1 MQDPTAPNVLVSQG
15 SASILK
21 VVKEQRLAETE
32 SALYGAL
39 VTLRAMQPATVA
51 QVSAKPDSTQK
62 QKAARM
68 DEWSQ
73 LPLRGWSDMEHWM
86 ISMSDHFTIEQ
97 PQSIAL
103 PGSGSQVSVSPGQ
116 AVDNETY
123 SPGMAVEVPGPSTY
137 GWQSREDINMNSP
150 YETHLHPPAMM
161 SSPVYSR
168 HQGVGGSEGMAS
180 PADGISEHAPA
191 GPAGR
196 SENRAKANHAD
207 RAEDLSKNNPCI
219 YF

>member
-1 MQDPTAPNVLVSQG
+1 MQ
-15 SASILK
+15 
-21 VVKEQRLAETE
+21 EQRLAETE

-39 VTLRAMQPATVA
+39 VTLRSMQPTTVA

-86 ISMSDHFTIEQ
+86 ISMSDHYTIEQ
-97 PQSIAL
+97 SQSINL
-103 PGSGSQVSVSPGQ
+103 PGSGSQMSVSPGH
-116 AVDNETY
+116 AVNNETY
-123 SPGMAVEVPGPSTY
+123 SPGMAIEVPGPSAY
-137 GWQSREDINMNSP
+137 GWETREDINMNSP
-150 YETHLHPPAMM
+150 YEIHLHPPAMV
-161 SSPVYSR
+161 SSPVCSR

-180 PADGISEHAPA
+180 PADGISEYAPGASA
-191 GPAGR
+191 GG
-196 SENRAKANHAD
+196 SESRTEANHAD
-207 RAEDLSKNNPCI
+207 RAEELSKNNPCI